1 MKYVKYILFV
11 LTLIVASCT
20 IDDDVT
26 DKGKNGGG
34 NFRLMCRV
42 MPFEGYNVLSR
53 ANGDGVGENDIVSLD
68 YVILAKLRDNGNSD
82 DYRCIYYNHFGG
94 TVDEIITIDVDKTFK
109 DFIENNQGSKEGLK
123 QCYIA
128 VLANYPE
135 LYGKMVDEAT
145 AAGNYSTINDFIN
158 AKIVYKGDVST
169 YDGYVGSSYFTDV
182 VYNVEQISGVPST
195 GIPRLGNLKGV
206 DGTGL
211 VDITTFEGGN
221 IYEVTLESLYAKMVF
236 DINVDSVT
244 QEIVGVNGNTF
255 SLEGYTIHN
264 LAQTV
269 DMVPGVPSAEGEKGG
284 TDDQVYVYKS
294 PIGGDPTSIHYTS
307 PREVEFTCYLPERYL
322 PAKVAA
328 NDYNYPFASGG
339 ADAARPEDRKLLQRY
354 KPLLVQD
361 SDSATYVEFTGTFV
375 NHQGHSYK
383 VSYKI
388 YVGND
393 NYSNFDVVRNR
404 QYNNIITIK
413 GIDNSSDQSEVD
425 GAVSIDHRVDV
436 QRTLPIIVSLRRET
450 LLDSHFEVRPM
461 RIRAN
466 TQHTGTTQPDGSNPA
481 VKVEVVYDDN
491 DAAKNDESK
500 RWIGLERSYGNGDSK
515 NAGTT
520 YCNGTNNSAH
530 GKRKYFTTDLTT
542 ATLAGSGTFENGLST
557 AGGQTVIIPVHN
569 DNVNNDGM
577 FGECVWIYVDECLD
591 ASTDLKAIR
600 SAKIVVTNGYVDN
613 TGNFISEGTTIEY
626 IINQHKLFKIVSK
639 EDPNRVYYIEHEEEY
654 LHNFDADDAF
664 GQNTTEFEG
673 MEWGLYNTQL
683 SDTDPALFFLIDKLD
698 GNDRWSS
705 LVNYVMG
712 VIEDVIKQTQK
723 EVGLDPKY
731 DFYIKK
737 HDTSINSEIE
747 PYEYAGWSFC
757 NKIISKIFPN
767 DNKNRLQ
774 LDQKPNSAIEYCYNR
789 NKRKSDGTID
799 TDNITWYLPAIDEM
813 EDIMMAGY
821 SYFAVFQDKFYWSCQ
836 PSYVKQYGYAD
847 NIHLSGGLGGLI
859 TQSVE
864 TEFYMDDIGIYIMDE
879 IGNIQTKNVGRARS
893 TKINY
898 NSSNV
903 DSQYENVLSGV
914 KSYDN
919 AFRIYEEN
927 VGNWYWPEYEGRLQ
941 IIPTGTYRNYSLY
954 DWNKYVESDTTT
966 HMKYESGNKLRSDK
980 CRVRAV
986 RKMTTTTTN

>member
-34 NFRLMCRV
+34 NFRLMCRL

-53 ANGDGVGENDIVSLD
+53 ANGNGVGENDIMTLD
-68 YVILAKLRDNGNSD
+68 YVILAKLQNNGESD

-135 LYGKMVDEAT
+135 LYSKMVDEAT

-169 YDGYVGSSYFTDV
+169 YDNYVGSSYFTDV

-211 VDITTFEGGN
+211 IDITTFEGGN

-269 DMVPGVPSAEGEKGG
+269 DMVPGRASAKGEIDGSS
-284 TDDQVYVYKS
+284 DDNVSVYSLPV
-294 PIGGDPTSIHYTS
+294 GGDPTSIHYTS

-322 PAKVAA
+322 RAKKAA
-328 NDYNYPFASGG
+328 NEYNYPFASGG

-354 KPLLVQD
+354 KPLLAQD
-361 SDSATYVEFTGTFV
+361 NATYVKFNGTFV
-375 NHQGHSYK
+375 NHQGHSFD

-466 TQHTGTTQPDGSNPA
+466 TQHTSTTQPDGSIPA

-491 DAAKNDESK
+491 DAAKS
-500 RWIGLERSYGNGDSK
+500 WIGLERSYGNGDSN

-520 YCNGTNNSAH
+520 YCNGTNQSAH

-557 AGGQTVIIPVHN
+557 AGGQTVIVPVN
-569 DNVNNDGM
+569 TA
-577 FGECVWIYVDECLD
+577 GECVWIYVDECLD

-600 SAKIVVTNGYVDN
+600 SAKIVVTNGYVEDGSF
-613 TGNFISEGTTIEY
+613 TSEGAPIEY
-626 IINQHKLFKIVSK
+626 TINQHKLFKIQSK
-639 EDPNRVYYIEHEEEY
+639 NDLNGDGSVDANDCYYIEHEEEY

-673 MEWGLYNTQL
+673 MEWGLMDEEI
-683 SDTDPALFFLIDKLD
+683 SDSSRAFFVDIYLEFVEDI
-698 GNDRWSS
+698 
-705 LVNYVMG
+705 
-712 VIEDVIKQTQK
+712 VI
-723 EVGLDPKY
+723 PKIGIFY
-731 DFYIKK
+731 DFYLPRDVISGMDEADKW
-737 HDTSINSEIE
+737 
-747 PYEYAGWSFC
+747 PFAGFKFTKDIVNTKDLPVLS
-757 NKIISKIFPN
+757 
-767 DNKNRLQ
+767 
-774 LDQKPNSAIEYCYNR
+774 LDEQPESAVQYCYNR
-789 NKRKSDGTID
+789 NKVKLNADGTVKSVD
-799 TDNITWYLPAIDEM
+799 YKWYMPAIDEL
-813 EDIMMAGY
+813 EDIMAS
-821 SYFAVFQDKFYWSCQ
+821 SYDKFTDFQAKYYWSSQ
-836 PSYVKQYGYAD
+836 PAFFRNYGVYYSRYLDATRGEYFVDNPKRARATKVEYLGNDEYSPPVSSAMDGYNGLLEVYGGFLSYGNDYKPPV
-847 NIHLSGGLGGLI
+847 
-859 TQSVE
+859 SVGDKE
-864 TEFYMDDIGIYIMDE
+864 KYEFKHSF
-879 IGNIQTKNVGRARS
+879 NTSKNVDF
-893 TKINY
+893 TL
-898 NSSNV
+898 
-903 DSQYENVLSGV
+903 ENTLIDY
-914 KSYDN
+914 KN
-919 AFRIYEEN
+919 H
-927 VGNWYWPEYEGRLQ
+927 P
-941 IIPTGTYRNYSLY
+941 
-954 DWNKYVESDTTT
+954 
-966 HMKYESGNKLRSDK
+966 GNKLRSDK

-986 RKMTTTTTN
+986 RKMTTTTTQ